1 MANIDS
7 VPIERAGHRMTYDP
21 TSGTII
27 LFGGWDGAAYF
38 DDTWAYDAAMN
49 VWMDLN
55 PAGDA
60 PAPRDSHSLVYD
72 SATDELI
79 LFGGFVGG
87 AADAQD
93 TWSFGTQ
100 GTQQPQPTTPE
111 STTST
116 TVDTSTTTT

>member
-1 MANIDS
+1 
-7 VPIERAGHRMTYDP
+7 MTYDP
-21 TSGTII
+21 TSGTIV

-38 DDTWAYDAAMN
+38 NDTWAYDAAMS
-49 VWMDLN
+49 VWLDLK

-60 PAPRDSHSLVYD
+60 PASRDSHSLVYD

-100 GTQQPQPTTPE
+100 GTQQPQPTIPE
-111 STTST
+111 STTTT
-116 TVDTSTTTT
+116 TVGATTTT